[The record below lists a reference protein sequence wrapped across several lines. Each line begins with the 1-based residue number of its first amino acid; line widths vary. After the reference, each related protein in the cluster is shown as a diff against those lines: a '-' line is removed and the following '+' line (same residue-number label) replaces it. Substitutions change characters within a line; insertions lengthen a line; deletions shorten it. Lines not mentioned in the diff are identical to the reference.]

1 MSNCTVSLSATLR
14 GALLVSSLLP
24 WLAGC
29 GSNEPPAP
37 AKTAAD
43 VARVAHITRDLV
55 EGVPMGKPVA
65 PVEVKFGLLSVPQPG
80 VPFKVRVVL
89 LPGATVPTMDVEV
102 SASEGLVLLD
112 PIAPVTLDKVSAGT
126 VHQVTVTAQAPSAGG
141 YVLNVAVTLN
151 DPAGE
156 QTRVLAFPVLV
167 GGSAMPAPVSRAKP
181 SPSPNPGPGSGVND
195 ATEAVVPLA
204 GRETTR

>member
-1 MSNCTVSLSATLR
+1 MNPTSNPLFVVLRSAAFA
-14 GALLVSSLLP
+14 GALLP

-29 GSNEPPAP
+29 GEAPAP
-37 AKTAAD
+37 AQTKTAAD
-43 VARVAHITRDLV
+43 AARVEHITRDLV

-65 PVEVKFGLLSVPQPG
+65 PVEVKFGLMSSPQPG

-102 SASEGLVLLD
+102 SGSEGLVLLD
-112 PIAPVTLDKVSAGT
+112 PVAPVTLERVSAGS
-126 VHQVTVTAQAPSAGG
+126 VREVTVTAQAPTAGG
-141 YVLNVAVTLN
+141 FVLNVAVTLD
-151 DPAGE
+151 DPLGE

-167 GGSAMPAPVSRAKP
+167 GGSALPAPPSRAKT
-181 SPSPNPGPGSGVND
+181 GVG

-204 GRETTR
+204 GTESTR